1 MSNRF
6 RILFTPKF
14 ADQVIDI
21 TGTKTGEDYTYF
33 NKPFGVK
40 YYLENSSE
48 FGWDEK
54 AGKMSAVQDTA
65 VVIIIDPDMIL
76 LRPLTADFSD
86 KSVQFW
92 QPFENA
98 EIVRKSRV
106 EPGTPFGQTYG
117 AFHLLQFIICPSLR
131 FELIVIMILQS
142 FLNVKVSVIIGG
154 ST

>member
-6 RILFTPKF
+6 RILFTPKV
-14 ADQVIDI
+14 ADQVIDNN
-21 TGTKTGEDYTYF
+21 GTKTGQDFKYF

-54 AGKMSAVQDTA
+54 AGKMSALKDKA

-86 KSVQFW
+86 SSVQFW
-92 QPFENA
+92 QPFDKNKV
-98 EIVRKSRV
+98 VRKTKV

-117 AFHLLQFIICPSLR
+117 AFNLLRFIIRLCFDL
-131 FELIVIMILQS
+131 LL
-142 FLNVKVSVIIGG
+142 
-154 ST
+154 